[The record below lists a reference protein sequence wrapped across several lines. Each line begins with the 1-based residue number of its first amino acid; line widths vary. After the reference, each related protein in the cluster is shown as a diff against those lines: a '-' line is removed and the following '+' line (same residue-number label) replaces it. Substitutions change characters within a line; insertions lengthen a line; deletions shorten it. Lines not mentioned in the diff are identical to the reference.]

1 MAGHIDNARH
11 CAELIVAAL
20 EAYEGFPSGSLF
32 EAVRRPGTWPSAAL
46 TEAINSPFR
55 LTSKT
60 TLSRRDALRFSLREC
75 KRAIDA
81 EDVDRR
87 LEAVLAAAVKWDED
101 ASQVALANKPLSPDE
116 DDAPFP
122 SIVGQLVRHLR
133 SCVPSVDQI
142 AAEVSRSVKMPKQ
155 SGLARDFGPTLARRR
170 MEVVQLAQDAAQWL
184 RVLVLKDEV
193 PKGKPGRPEKRPGLA
208 QLAAEMWTA
217 GATHKEIAKC
227 WNAAHPESKKKADE
241 RSVRGVIRRLK
252 NKQQVPGQK
261 LPKKNRR

>member
-1 MAGHIDNARH
+1 MAEHIDNARH

-101 ASQVALANKPLSPDE
+101 ASQVALANKPLPPDE

-122 SIVGQLVRHLR
+122 SIMEALHQ
-133 SCVPSVDQI
+133 QI
-142 AAEVSRSVKMPKQ
+142 RGLGIGLLGNPFKGRKQ

-170 MEVVQLAQDAAQWL
+170 MEVVKLAQDAAQWL
-184 RVLVLKDEV
+184 RVRVLVLKDEV

-217 GATHKEIAKC
+217 GATYKDIAKC
-227 WNAAHPESKKKADE
+227 WNDKQTDE
-241 RSVRGVIRRLK
+241 KQKVTAEQVRGLKRSNKKRRY
-252 NKQQVPGQK
+252 
-261 LPKKNRR
+261 